1 MRSSI
6 ESALPH
12 VYIVNPPFTK
22 LTGFST
28 NVSKKLLSPLV
39 LPVAFVDI
47 LSTNVYATATI
58 FGGGVS
64 LIFRCAA
71 PTFVADCKV
80 VMSDRRSE
88 ASGVALSEGIS
99 ASLTKTDSRFRRP
112 SFV

>member
-64 LIFRCAA
+64 HFSQVRSTYLRCG
-71 PTFVADCKV
+71 FQG
-80 VMSDRRSE
+80 MRGRHWE
-88 ASGVALSEGIS
+88 AVGLFKLYQAIATTPLLAIW
-99 ASLTKTDSRFRRP
+99 TDP
-112 SFV
+112 YG

>member
-1 MRSSI
+1 MERVTR
-6 ESALPH
+6 ERRVYNVNAL
-12 VYIVNPPFTK
+12 FTK
-22 LTGFST
+22 LTWLSAFVDK
-28 NVSKKLLSPLV
+28 NHLSPLF
-39 LPVAFVDI
+39 LQVAFVDI
-47 LSTNVYATATI
+47 LFTNVYATATI

-88 ASGVALSEGIS
+88 ASGVTLSEGFS
-99 ASLTKTDSRFRRP
+99 ALLPKTDSRFRRP